1 MCLQIAMDAVVFDTI
16 QATHVFF
23 EFVVGFYGLYLFSVH
38 E

>member
-1 MCLQIAMDAVVFDTI
+1 MDAIMFDTI
-16 QATHVFF
+16 EAIHVFS